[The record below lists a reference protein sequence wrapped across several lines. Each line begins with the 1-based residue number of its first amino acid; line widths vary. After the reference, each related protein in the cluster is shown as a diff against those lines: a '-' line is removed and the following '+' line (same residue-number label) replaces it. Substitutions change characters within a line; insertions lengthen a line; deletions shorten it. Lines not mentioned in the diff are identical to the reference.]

1 MFSLCL
7 RYDLV
12 PCDYFYG
19 QWLMYRYTN
28 PQVPLVE
35 QQSVFI
41 EKQLPSLRVR
51 KVHGGDA
58 LAGDM
63 LNRAEWKKF
72 FDSADIVVMTGDRLF
87 AL

>member
-1 MFSLCL
+1 MFSLYL

-12 PCDYFYG
+12 PCGYFYD
-19 QWLMYRYTN
+19 QWLIYRYSY

-72 FDSADIVVMTGDRLF
+72 FDSADIVVMTGDCLF